1 MITVREGNQ
10 PESAFRDARKN
21 VEINIGK
28 ACNNRCVF
36 CIDGLPKR
44 EDRSY
49 MPWEQMQA
57 ELTRWYED
65 GYRSVGFLGGEPTT
79 YPRICDSVAYARDL
93 GFTRIAIATNATKL
107 RLPHF
112 TDRIL
117 AAGLTRVTIS
127 MHGHTA
133 ELEDRLTRVPGN
145 FEKKCTAIRYL
156 IARRRED
163 RTLLRDGIS
172 VNIVLNGW
180 NYRHLPKM
188 MKFFY
193 QDLGVDD
200 LRVNFIRP
208 EGYAEGD
215 ADLTPRFHKVV
226 PYLIKAIVLA
236 ETHFRKVFTF
246 GGLPMCALPPALR
259 TNPDLLAR
267 YMGEYRDRDGVFRA
281 VRGGCRSTRKG
292 PRGGFLVQQPK
303 SRAVFFDAEEGRA
316 RFSWQDRKQLDL
328 KGKPKRAGPATSLP
342 CEGVWRGYLEIWGDQ
357 TAGPSARG
365 HRAWRVDSRW
375 APLLVPHAR
384 NRSART
390 LSLPPDDWRFVSP
403 SRSRTSRPGAG
414 STLGSG
420 CARGPACR
428 AWF

>member
-1 MITVREGNQ
+1 MTVSSAPARKPMIEVREGNQ

-21 VEINIGK
+21 IEINIGK

-36 CIDGLPKR
+36 CIDGLPKK

-49 MPWEQMQA
+49 MPWPQMQA

-79 YPRICDSVAYARDL
+79 YPKICDSVAHARDL
-93 GFTRIAIATNATKL
+93 GFTRIAIATNATKM

-133 ELEDRLTRVPGN
+133 ELEDKLTRVPGN
-145 FEKKCTAIRYL
+145 FDKKCAAIRYMVEKRKHDPTVL
-156 IARRRED
+156 K
-163 RTLLRDGIS
+163 DGLS

-180 NYRHLPKM
+180 NYRYLPKM
-188 MKFFY
+188 MRFFY
-193 QDLGVDD
+193 EDLKVDD

-215 ADLTPRFHKVV
+215 ADLTPRYHKVV
-226 PYLIKAIVLA
+226 PVLIKAIVLA
-236 ETHFRKVFTF
+236 ETHFKKVFTF

-259 TNPDLLAR
+259 RNKDLLSR
-267 YMGEYRDRDGVFRA
+267 YMGEYRDLNTACSVRSEGDGTPPGKVPEA
-281 VRGGCRSTRKG
+281 GSW
-292 PRGGFLVQQPK
+292 VQQPK
-303 SRAVFFDAEEGRA
+303 SRAVFFDKDEGRA

-328 KGKPKRAGPATSLP
+328 KGKPEACRSCDLVQM

-357 TAGPSARG
+357 DCKPIKLSDTA
-365 HRAWRVDSRW
+365 
-375 APLLVPHAR
+375 
-384 NRSART
+384 
-390 LSLPPDDWRFVSP
+390 
-403 SRSRTSRPGAG
+403 
-414 STLGSG
+414 LG
-420 CARGPACR
+420 
-428 AWF
+428 

>member
-1 MITVREGNQ
+1 MTVSTAPARKPMIEVREGNQ

-49 MPWEQMQA
+49 MPWPQMQA

-79 YPRICDSVAYARDL
+79 YPKICDSVAFAREL

-117 AAGLTRVTIS
+117 DAGLTRVTIS

-133 ELEDRLTRVPGN
+133 ELEDKLTRVPGN
-145 FEKKCTAIRYL
+145 FDKKCAAIRYMVAKRKKDPTVL
-156 IARRRED
+156 K
-163 RTLLRDGIS
+163 DGLS

-180 NYRHLPKM
+180 NYKYLPKM

-193 QDLGVDD
+193 VDMGVDD

-215 ADLTPRFHKVV
+215 ADLTPRYHKVV

-236 ETHFRKVFTF
+236 ETHFKKVFTF

-259 TNPDLLAR
+259 TNKDLLSR
-267 YMGEYRDRDGVFRA
+267 YMGEYRDLNTA
-281 VRGGCRSTRKG
+281 CSVRSEGDATPPGKVPQAGSW
-292 PRGGFLVQQPK
+292 VEQPK
-303 SRAVFFDAEEGRA
+303 SRAVFFDKDEGRA

-328 KGKPKRAGPATSLP
+328 KGKPEACRSCDLVTM

-357 TAGPSARG
+357 DCKPIKLSDTA
-365 HRAWRVDSRW
+365 
-375 APLLVPHAR
+375 
-384 NRSART
+384 
-390 LSLPPDDWRFVSP
+390 
-403 SRSRTSRPGAG
+403 
-414 STLGSG
+414 LG
-420 CARGPACR
+420 R
-428 AWF
+428 